1 MNIRM
6 KSGRNSKLGFVFV
19 TLLTI
24 VAIIALGCGTTD
36 TKETELAIDSQAVET
51 IHQEGDE
58 HDNGVPLHE
67 ENAGNHD
74 VESIHEGV
82 HEAEEGDLLEIT
94 LNAVEGR
101 PWHFEPSILEFAV
114 GQRVKLTLV
123 NGGRVEHDVEIAGVP
138 AEDIEILGGAENHE
152 RLGRGHHLEGV
163 VAAHA
168 EPGTTTTVL
177 FTPTQT
183 GEYEFECT
191 IPGHREAGMVGKV
204 IVTPGS

>member
-1 MNIRM
+1 MNIQM
-6 KSGRNSKLGFVFV
+6 KSGRNSKFVFAFA

-36 TKETELAIDSQAVET
+36 AAETEYAIDSQAVQT
-51 IHQEGDE
+51 IHEESAD

-101 PWHFEPSILEFAV
+101 PWRFEPSILEFAV
-114 GQRVKLTLV
+114 GQRVKLILV
-123 NGGRVEHDVEIAGVP
+123 NDGRVEHDVEIAGVP
-138 AEDIEILGGAENHE
+138 AEGIEVLGGAENHE
-152 RLGRGHHLEGV
+152 RLGGGHHPEGV

-168 EPGTTTTVL
+168 EPGTTATVL

-191 IPGHREAGMVGKV
+191 IPGHKEAGMVGKV
-204 IVTPGS
+204 KVTQ

>member
-6 KSGRNSKLGFVFV
+6 KTKFVFAFA

-36 TKETELAIDSQAVET
+36 TAETEHATDSQAVET
-51 IHQEGDE
+51 VHEESDG
-58 HDNGVPLHE
+58 HDNDVQLHE
-67 ENAGNHD
+67 ENASNHD
-74 VESIHEGV
+74 VESMHEGV
-82 HEAEEGDLLEIT
+82 HEAEEGDFLEIT

-123 NGGRVEHDVEIAGVP
+123 NDGFVEHDVEIAGVP
-138 AEDIEILGGAENHE
+138 AEDIEILGSAENHE
-152 RLGRGHHLEGV
+152 RLGGGHHLEGV

-191 IPGHREAGMVGKV
+191 IPGHREAGMVGMV
-204 IVTPGS
+204 IVTPGP

>member
-1 MNIRM
+1 MNIQM
-6 KSGRNSKLGFVFV
+6 KSGRHSKFVVAFA

-24 VAIIALGCGTTD
+24 VAIIALGFGATD
-36 TKETELAIDSQAVET
+36 TTGTAIDSQAVET
-51 IHQEGDE
+51 DHEESHG
-58 HDNGVPLHE
+58 HDNGVLLHE
-67 ENAGNHD
+67 ENASNHD
-74 VESIHEGV
+74 VESMHEGV

-114 GQRVKLTLV
+114 GQRMKLTLV

-138 AEDIEILGGAENHE
+138 AEDIEVLGGTENHE
-152 RLGRGHHLEGV
+152 RLGGEHHSDGV

-204 IVTPGS
+204 IVTPVP